1 MAPSLPR
8 SILKSGL
15 NSSRLVR
22 LLADL
27 TADVAAVAAT
37 SKQSFAEKLG
47 LWLDWP
53 DAISLA
59 SALNSES
66 SASLPVGRAGGHSG
80 AQSTVQSAVRSAN
93 DAVLLDYVRVRTE
106 LVDAMLSDP
115 VLTTDPQVTKR
126 STPAPVVLKRSAPE
140 HAPEFSTYRRVHL
153 QHQRA
158 MAAALGPL
166 RSQVRVGLSRVSP
179 ALGRLAALDTVLDE
193 ALGARERHL
202 FAKVPVVL
210 EKHFDR
216 LRKAHQAEQAQAAG
230 GRLPD
235 GSAPAAAWLADYC
248 KAMQAV
254 MLAELELRLQPIEG
268 MLEAMGYE
276 LTGGS

>member
-27 TADVAAVAAT
+27 TADAAAVAAT

-59 SALNSES
+59 AALNSES

-80 AQSTVQSAVRSAN
+80 AQSAVRSAEN
-93 DAVLLDYVRVRTE
+93 AVLLDYVRVRTE

-126 STPAPVVLKRSAPE
+126 STPAPVVLKSSAPE

-158 MAAALGPL
+158 MVAALGPL

>member
-27 TADVAAVAAT
+27 TADAAAVAAT

-59 SALNSES
+59 AALNSES

-80 AQSTVQSAVRSAN
+80 AQSAVRSAEN
-93 DAVLLDYVRVRTE
+93 AVLLDYVRVRTE

-158 MAAALGPL
+158 MVAALGPL

-193 ALGARERHL
+193 ALDARERHL

-235 GSAPAAAWLADYC
+235 GSAPVAAWLADYC

>member
-59 SALNSES
+59 AALNSES

-80 AQSTVQSAVRSAN
+80 AQSAVRSAEN
-93 DAVLLDYVRVRTE
+93 AVLLDYVRVRTE

-158 MAAALGPL
+158 MVAALAPL

>member
-27 TADVAAVAAT
+27 TAEAAAVAAT

-59 SALNSES
+59 AALNSES

-80 AQSTVQSAVRSAN
+80 AQSAVRSAEN
-93 DAVLLDYVRVRTE
+93 AVLLDYVRVRTE

-158 MAAALGPL
+158 MVAALGPL

-193 ALGARERHL
+193 ALDARERHL

-235 GSAPAAAWLADYC
+235 GSAPVAAWLADYC

>member
-59 SALNSES
+59 AALNSES

-80 AQSTVQSAVRSAN
+80 AQSAVRSAEN
-93 DAVLLDYVRVRTE
+93 AVLLDYVRVRTE

>member
-27 TADVAAVAAT
+27 TADAAAVAAT

-59 SALNSES
+59 AALNSES

-80 AQSTVQSAVRSAN
+80 AQSAVRSAEN
-93 DAVLLDYVRVRTE
+93 AVLLDYVRVRTE

-126 STPAPVVLKRSAPE
+126 STPAPVVLKSGAPE

-158 MAAALGPL
+158 MVAALGPL

>member
-80 AQSTVQSAVRSAN
+80 AQSAVRSAEN
-93 DAVLLDYVRVRTE
+93 AVLLDYVRVRTE

>member
-59 SALNSES
+59 AALNSES

-80 AQSTVQSAVRSAN
+80 AQSAVRSAEN
-93 DAVLLDYVRVRTE
+93 AVLLDYVRVRTE

-158 MAAALGPL
+158 MVAALGPL

>member
-59 SALNSES
+59 AALNSES
-66 SASLPVGRAGGHSG
+66 SASLPVARAGGHSG
-80 AQSTVQSAVRSAN
+80 AQSAVRSAEN
-93 DAVLLDYVRVRTE
+93 AVLLDYVRVRTE